1 MFAWS
6 NRMNNELIILKNH
19 LIKLNFTL
27 TIVKNGKAAVFYRA
41 KAAMYD
47 KCLGWS
53 KIVENCRTSF
63 MHVPLDNVF

>member
-1 MFAWS
+1 
-6 NRMNNELIILKNH
+6 MNNELIILKNH

-47 KCLGWS
+47 KCLGWFKNPVS
-53 KIVENCRTSF
+53 KRSSISCKILPQAAAKLT
-63 MHVPLDNVF
+63 